1 MARVNNLTA
10 FLTDVAAA
18 IKEKKGDNTDILAAD
33 FDTEII
39 GITTGH
45 LDDEEYEEAN
55 NITDEILN
63 GVDVMTIYPP
73 DWSEIGYN
81 DTPQFILD
89 AFAYAKK
96 IKQEWDPNNPER
108 LSENDNLVI
117 LPLIDITKN
126 TNWYGLFQ
134 YCSKLIVIPLLD
146 TSKVTNMSS
155 LFFNCKR
162 LQTIPLLDTSNVT
175 AMNNM
180 FFNCLSLKT
189 IPLLNT
195 SNVNSVV
202 SMFNGCSSLTT
213 IPLLDISNV
222 NNTASMFSDCKSL
235 QSVPL
240 LNTNKV
246 TNMNS
251 MFSSC
256 SNLKTI
262 PLLDTSNVNNTAS
275 MFNNCPSLSNESL
288 NNILQMCI
296 NATKIAS
303 SDKTLKYLGL
313 TQAQATTCQSL
324 SNYQAFIDAGWI
336 TGY

>member
-63 GVDVMTIYPP
+63 GVDVITIYPP

-89 AFAYAKK
+89 AFAYAEK
-96 IKQEWDPNNPER
+96 IKQEWDPNNPKNFR
-108 LSENDNLVI
+108 ENGNLIICPV
-117 LPLIDITKN
+117 LDV
-126 TNWYGLFQ
+126 
-134 YCSKLIVIPLLD
+134 SKKPD
-146 TSKVTNMSS
+146 MS
-155 LFFNCKR
+155 FMFYNC
-162 LQTIPLLDTSNVT
+162 QN
-175 AMNNM
+175 
-180 FFNCLSLKT
+180 
-189 IPLLNT
+189 
-195 SNVNSVV
+195 
-202 SMFNGCSSLTT
+202 
-213 IPLLDISNV
+213 
-222 NNTASMFSDCKSL
+222 L

-240 LNTNKV
+240 LNVSSATNL
-246 TNMNS
+246 S
-251 MFSSC
+251 YMFY
-256 SNLKTI
+256 T
-262 PLLDTSNVNNTAS
+262 
-275 MFNNCPSLSNESL
+275 CPSLSNESL
-288 NNILQMCI
+288 NNILSMCTT
-296 NATKIAS
+296 ATKIAS
-303 SDKTLKYLGL
+303 SNKTLKYLGL

-324 SNYQAFIDAGWI
+324 SNYQAFIDAGWT